1 MPTNPYDDILD
12 RARTELNPQEQ
23 LRLIEELSQA
33 AGMKNGPRSIAEL
46 RGLGKK
52 IWQGVDA
59 DEYVRKERD
68 SWGG

>member
-1 MPTNPYDDILD
+1 
-12 RARTELNPQEQ
+12 
-23 LRLIEELSQA
+23 
-33 AGMKNGPRSIAEL
+33 MKNGPRSIAEL

-59 DEYVRKERD
+59 DEYVRKDRD